1 MDKRI
6 WYNTRGMS
14 NYTVIVADGDFPRP
28 GGEARRLLERARR
41 VVACDGAAL
50 AYRRRFRRWPDY
62 TVGDFDSCRVA
73 PSNAVRVES
82 QDDNDLAKAIAFC
95 RGRGWSDLVVV
106 GATGRREDHTIGNV
120 FRALEA
126 QVRVVTDFGVFH
138 PVYGRGGSGGE
149 DGVEGAQVAA
159 GRGEVRESVLRH
171 AEPRRRRDDRGQVL
185 IASLCL
191 HRNETMRFFNT
202 KITKCTKEGLQ
213 ALCALC
219 VLCVE
224 RGARQ

>member
-1 MDKRI
+1 
-6 WYNTRGMS
+6 MS

-62 TVGDFDSCRVA
+62 TVGDFDSCRAA
-73 PSNAVRVES
+73 PPNAVRVES

-95 RGRGWSDLVVV
+95 RGRGWRDLVVV

-126 QVRVVTDFGVFH
+126 QVKVVTDFGVFH
-138 PVYGRGGSGGE
+138 PVLGRARLRAWKGAGVSVFTADPKARMESKGLKWPL
-149 DGVEGAQVAA
+149 DGVRFAKPYCATLNRASAA
-159 GRGEVRESVLRH
+159 TIEVKSSTPAFVYIESKTR
-171 AEPRRRRDDRGQVL
+171 
-185 IASLCL
+185 S
-191 HRNETMRFFNT
+191 
-202 KITKCTKEGLQ
+202 
-213 ALCALC
+213 
-219 VLCVE
+219 
-224 RGARQ
+224 